1 VDKIM
6 KNTFRNAIF
15 NILDD
20 DSFNEAAIKI
30 FRYQYENNHVYRNFA
45 DLLKVD
51 PEKIESV
58 TQIPFLPIEFFKSQK
73 VVSYQSTSAGYF
85 QSSGTTA
92 NTTSKHYYPKLDM
105 YERSFVK
112 GFENFFGQA
121 SDFCILAL
129 LPSYLEQQHS
139 SLVYMVKK
147 LIQLS
152 GHPDSGF
159 FLYDD
164 AALRHKLLTLDA
176 AGQKIILMGVT
187 FALLDLPDKHQF
199 ELKNTVIIETGGM
212 KGRRKEMVREELHHI
227 LCNSFGVGKIFSE
240 YGMTELFS
248 QAWSAG
254 DGIFE
259 TPSWMKI
266 MIRDV
271 NDPLSYLYPGKT
283 GGINV
288 VDLAN
293 IDSCSFIATQDL
305 GRMVA
310 KDRFE
315 VLGRF
320 DNADIR
326 GCNLLIA

>member
-1 VDKIM
+1 M
-6 KNTFRNAIF
+6 KNTFQNTIF
-15 NILDD
+15 NIVND
-20 DSFNEAAIKI
+20 DSFNDAAIKI
-30 FRYQYENNHVYRNFA
+30 FRYQYENNPVYKSFC
-45 DLLKVD
+45 DFLKVV
-51 PEKIESV
+51 PEKTELI

-73 VVSYQSTSAGYF
+73 VVSYPSAPAGYF

-92 NTTSKHYYPKLDM
+92 STTSKHYYRNLDV
-105 YERSFVK
+105 YEKSFVK
-112 GFENFFGQA
+112 GFKRFFGPA
-121 SDFCILAL
+121 SDYCILAL

-139 SLVYMVKK
+139 SLVFMVEK

-159 FLYDD
+159 FLYND
-164 AALRHKLLTLDA
+164 AALSQKLRTLDA
-176 AGQKIILMGVT
+176 GGQKIILMGVS
-187 FALLDLPDKHQF
+187 FALLDLLDKFQF
-199 ELKNTVIIETGGM
+199 GLKNTVIIETGGM
-212 KGRRKEMVREELHHI
+212 KGRRKEMVREELHAM
-227 LCNSFGVGKIFSE
+227 LCNGFGVGTIYSE

-254 DGIFE
+254 EGIFE
-259 TPSWMKI
+259 TPPWMKI
-266 MIRDV
+266 LIRDV
-271 NDPLSYLYPGKT
+271 NDPLSYLTAGKT

-305 GRMVA
+305 GRITENNN
-310 KDRFE
+310 FE